1 MSDLVHLFVV
11 SVEGSSLCS
20 KVIGLSSRL
29 RRNRERWRLFT
40 IATDYEPSTNH
51 NSHLK
56 GRQSYPLHQPH
67 TQTTFSSSHVAWVHG
82 YHCAGGFQPKGDWE
96 MGTRQLAL
104 SGWYPP
110 LKLASWLGSFHL
122 EKEPGCIQKYSS
134 RSYLVRTSSRDFGCG
149 SSSLWKIF
157 M

>member
-29 RRNRERWRLFT
+29 RRNRERWRLFYHSNRLW
-40 IATDYEPSTNH
+40 AVNEPQFPLKRQAELSTAPASYPDH
-51 NSHLK
+51 FFLLSRGLGTRLSLCRRVSAK
-56 GRQSYPLHQPH
+56 GRLGDGN
-67 TQTTFSSSHVAWVHG
+67 QTASFKWVV
-82 YHCAGGFQPKGDWE
+82 
-96 MGTRQLAL
+96 
-104 SGWYPP
+104 PP

>member
-1 MSDLVHLFVV
+1 MSKKVCVSMSDLVHLFVV

-29 RRNRERWRLFT
+29 RRNRERWRLFFT
-40 IATDYEPSTNH
+40 IATDYEPSMNH

-67 TQTTFSSSHVAWVHG
+67 TQTTFSSSHMAWVQV
-82 YHCAGGFQPKGDWE
+82 YHCAGWVSAKGRLGDGNQTASFKWVV
-96 MGTRQLAL
+96 
-104 SGWYPP
+104 PP

-122 EKEPGCIQKYSS
+122 EKEPGCK
-134 RSYLVRTSSRDFGCG
+134 
-149 SSSLWKIF
+149 
-157 M
+157 